1 MRKHPCA
8 VTSAPKPGL
17 FIARPLLPGVS
28 TVQTPSSKP
37 RLLTL
42 ILLSALAILPINFF
56 LPSLPGMATEFDVA
70 YGIMGLSLAA
80 YAGVSA
86 CLQLVLGPL
95 SDRFGRRPVILW
107 ALAIFIV
114 ATIGCAMAPDAWTFL
129 ACRMVQAIIAPT
141 YAVAL
146 ATIRDT
152 TSREQ
157 AAGQFGYLAM
167 AWAIAPMLGPT
178 IGGLLDQVLDWRAG
192 FYGLAFFGAAV
203 LVLCWIDLNETN
215 RTPSNTIAEQYRA
228 YPELLGSKRFWAYCV
243 CMAFSV
249 GAFYAFLAG
258 APLAATA
265 FDMSPAVLGL
275 YMGSITGGFMVG
287 SFLAG
292 RLAGRI
298 PVITILVAGRIVA
311 CAGLLFGLVLY
322 FAGIGHV
329 LALFGPCLFVGVSNG
344 LTQPSANVGAISV
357 RSKQTGSAAGLAAAI
372 TVAGASIM
380 AAFAGAVLTE
390 ENARPGL
397 LLVMLVSAAIAL
409 SAALLARRLE
419 GATPKTT

>member
-1 MRKHPCA
+1 MRGKFSPQA
-8 VTSAPKPGL
+8 GA
-17 FIARPLLPGVS
+17 FLLPVHS
-28 TVQTPSSKP
+28 SSLAVIIVRIASSKP
-37 RLLTL
+37 RLSTL

-56 LPSLPGMATEFDVA
+56 LPSLPGMAAEFDVA

-95 SDRFGRRPVILW
+95 SDRFGRRPVILL

-114 ATIGCAMAPDAWTFL
+114 ATIGCALAPDAWTFV

-141 YAVAL
+141 YAVSL
-146 ATIRDT
+146 AAIRDT

-167 AWAIAPMLGPT
+167 AWAVAPMLGPT
-178 IGGLLDQVLDWRAG
+178 VGGLLDQALGWRAS
-192 FYGLAFFGAAV
+192 FYVLAFFGAAV
-203 LVLCWIDLNETN
+203 LVLCWTDLNETN
-215 RTPSNTIAEQYRA
+215 RTPSNTIAEQYWA

-258 APLAATA
+258 APLAASA
-265 FDMSPAVLGL
+265 FDLSPAILGL

-287 SFLAG
+287 NFLAG
-292 RLAGRI
+292 RLAGRL
-298 PVITILVAGRIVA
+298 PVTTMLVVGRIVA

-322 FAGIGHV
+322 AAGIDHV

-344 LTQPSANVGAISV
+344 LTQPSANAGAISV
-357 RSKQTGSAAGLAAAI
+357 RSTHMGSAAGLAGAI
-372 TVAGASIM
+372 TVAGASIT
-380 AAFAGAVLTE
+380 AAVTGAVLTV
-390 ENARPGL
+390 ENARSGL
-397 LLVMLVSAAIAL
+397 LFVMLASAVVALGAAI
-409 SAALLARRLE
+409 LARHLE
-419 GATPKTT
+419 STAPKTT

>member
-1 MRKHPCA
+1 
-8 VTSAPKPGL
+8 
-17 FIARPLLPGVS
+17 
-28 TVQTPSSKP
+28 
-37 RLLTL
+37 
-42 ILLSALAILPINFF
+42 
-56 LPSLPGMATEFDVA
+56 MATEFDVA

-107 ALAIFIV
+107 ALVIFIV
-114 ATIGCAMAPDAWTFL
+114 ATIGCAMAPDAGTFL

-141 YAVAL
+141 YAVSL
-146 ATIRDT
+146 AAIRDT

-178 IGGLLDQVLDWRAG
+178 FGGLLDQVLGWRAS
-192 FYGLAFFGAAV
+192 FCALALFGAAV
-203 LVLCWIDLNETN
+203 LVLCWTDLRETN
-215 RTPSNTIAEQYRA
+215 SAPSKTMVAQYRA

-258 APLAATA
+258 APLAASS
-265 FDMSPAVLGL
+265 FDLSPAVLGL

-292 RLAGRI
+292 RLAGRL
-298 PVITILVAGRIVA
+298 PVTTILVVGRLVA

-322 FAGIGHV
+322 AAGIGHV
-329 LALFGPCLFVGVSNG
+329 LALFGPCLFVGLSNG
-344 LTQPSANVGAISV
+344 LTQPSANAGAISI
-357 RSKQTGSAAGLAAAI
+357 RATHTGSAAGLAGAI

-380 AAFAGAVLTE
+380 AAVAGAVLTE
-390 ENARPGL
+390 ENARFSL
-397 LLVMLVSAAIAL
+397 LLVMLASAVVALGAAI
-409 SAALLARRLE
+409 LARHLE
-419 GATPKTT
+419 ATAPRTA

>member
-1 MRKHPCA
+1 MRGK
-8 VTSAPKPGL
+8 SSPKRA
-17 FIARPLLPGVS
+17 FLLPIHSSSLAVIILRIA
-28 TVQTPSSKP
+28 PSKP
-37 RLLTL
+37 RLSTL

-56 LPSLPGMATEFDVA
+56 LPSLPNMAAEFDVA
-70 YGIMGLSLAA
+70 YAIMGLSLAG
-80 YAGVSA
+80 YAGMSA

-129 ACRMVQAIIAPT
+129 ACRMVQAVVAPA
-141 YAVAL
+141 YALSL
-146 ATIRDT
+146 ASIRDT

-167 AWAIAPMLGPT
+167 AWAVAPMLGPT
-178 IGGLLDQVLDWRAG
+178 VGGLLDEALGWRSCFYVLA
-192 FYGLAFFGAAV
+192 LFGAAV
-203 LVLCWIDLNETN
+203 MALCWTDLHETN
-215 RTPSNTIAEQYRA
+215 RTPSSTIAEQYRA

-249 GAFYAFLAG
+249 GAFFAFLTG
-258 APLAATA
+258 APLAAAA
-265 FDMSPAVLGL
+265 FNLTPAMLGL
-275 YMGSITGGFMVG
+275 GMGSITGGFMLG

-298 PVITILVAGRIVA
+298 PDTTLLIAGRILA

-322 FAGIGHV
+322 VGGIGHV
-329 LALFGPCLFVGVSNG
+329 LALFGPCLFVGMSNG
-344 LTQPSANVGAISV
+344 LTQPSATSGAISV
-357 RSKQTGSAAGLAAAI
+357 RSAHTGSAAGLAAAL
-372 TVAGASIM
+372 TVAGGSIV

-390 ENARPGL
+390 DNARYGMF
-397 LLVMLVSAAIAL
+397 LVMLASAVVAL
-409 SAALLARRLE
+409 GAALLARHLE
-419 GATPKTT
+419 STGPQSE

>member
-1 MRKHPCA
+1 MRTA
-8 VTSAPKPGL
+8 
-17 FIARPLLPGVS
+17 
-28 TVQTPSSKP
+28 SSKP
-37 RLLTL
+37 RLSTL

-56 LPSLPGMATEFDVA
+56 LPSLPGMANEFDVA

-114 ATIGCAMAPDAWTFL
+114 ATIGCALAPDAWTFL

-141 YAVAL
+141 YAVSL
-146 ATIRDT
+146 AAIRDT

-167 AWAIAPMLGPT
+167 AWAISPMLGPT
-178 IGGLLDQVLDWRAG
+178 FGGILDQVLGWRAS
-192 FYGLAFFGAAV
+192 FYVLAFFGAAV
-203 LVLCWIDLNETN
+203 LVLCWADLSETN
-215 RTPSNTIAEQYRA
+215 RTPSSTIAEQYRA

-258 APLAATA
+258 APLAASA
-265 FDMSPAVLGL
+265 FDLPPAILGL

-292 RLAGRI
+292 LLAGRLQ
-298 PVITILVAGRIVA
+298 VTTMLVVGRIVA

-322 FAGIGHV
+322 AAGIDHV
-329 LALFGPCLFVGVSNG
+329 LALFGPCLFVGLSNG
-344 LTQPSANVGAISV
+344 LTQPSANAGAISV
-357 RSKQTGSAAGLAAAI
+357 RSTHTGSAAGLAGAI

-390 ENARPGL
+390 ENAQSGL
-397 LLVMLVSAAIAL
+397 FLVMLASAAVAL
-409 SAALLARRLE
+409 GAALVARNLDSSAPRS
-419 GATPKTT
+419 T

>member
-1 MRKHPCA
+1 MQN
-8 VTSAPKPGL
+8 
-17 FIARPLLPGVS
+17 LLRG
-28 TVQTPSSKP
+28 P
-37 RLLTL
+37 RLSTL

-56 LPSLPGMATEFDVA
+56 LPSLPGMAAEFDVD
-70 YGIMGLSLAA
+70 YGTMGLSLAA

-107 ALAIFIV
+107 ALAIFIA
-114 ATIGCAMAPDAWTFL
+114 ATIGCALAPDARTFL
-129 ACRMVQAIIAPT
+129 ACRMVQAVIAPT
-141 YAVAL
+141 YGVSLAV
-146 ATIRDT
+146 IRDT

-157 AAGQFGYLAM
+157 AAGRFGYLAM
-167 AWAIAPMLGPT
+167 AWALAPMLGPT
-178 IGGLLDQVLDWRAG
+178 VGGLLDQAFGWRAS
-192 FYGLAFFGAAV
+192 FYVLVLFGAAV
-203 LVLCWIDLNETN
+203 LALCWTDLSETN
-215 RTPSNTIAEQYRA
+215 RTPSNTMAEQYRA

-258 APLAATA
+258 APLAASA
-265 FDMSPAVLGL
+265 FDLSPAALGL

-292 RLAGRI
+292 RAASRLPMATILIAGR
-298 PVITILVAGRIVA
+298 VLA
-311 CAGLLFGLVLY
+311 CAGLSLGLILY
-322 FAGIGHV
+322 AAGIVHV

-344 LTQPSANVGAISV
+344 LTQPSASAGAISV
-357 RSKQTGSAAGLAAAI
+357 RPTHTGSAAGLAGAI

-380 AAFAGAVLTE
+380 ATVAGAVLTE

-397 LLVMLVSAAIAL
+397 LLVMLASAIVAL
-409 SAALLARRLE
+409 AAALLTRHLGSSAAP
-419 GATPKTT
+419 GST

>member
-1 MRKHPCA
+1 MRTA
-8 VTSAPKPGL
+8 
-17 FIARPLLPGVS
+17 
-28 TVQTPSSKP
+28 SSNP
-37 RLLTL
+37 RLSTL
-42 ILLSALAILPINFF
+42 ILLSALAILPVNFF

-95 SDRFGRRPVILW
+95 SDRFGRRPVILL

-114 ATIGCAMAPDAWTFL
+114 ATIGCAMAPDAGSFL
-129 ACRMVQAIIAPT
+129 AFRMVQAIIAPT
-141 YAVAL
+141 YAVSL
-146 ATIRDT
+146 AAIRDT
-152 TSREQ
+152 TSREE

-178 IGGLLDQVLDWRAG
+178 VGGLLDQVLGWRAS
-192 FYGLAFFGAAV
+192 FCALALFGAAV
-203 LVLCWIDLNETN
+203 LVLCWTDLNETN
-215 RTPSNTIAEQYRA
+215 RTPSSTIAEQYRA

-249 GAFYAFLAG
+249 GAFYAFLTG
-258 APLAATA
+258 APLAASA
-265 FDMSPAVLGL
+265 FDLSPSILGL

-292 RLAGRI
+292 RLAGSL
-298 PVITILVAGRIVA
+298 PVTTLLVVGRIVA
-311 CAGLLFGLVLY
+311 CAGLLLGLAL
-322 FAGIGHV
+322 FAAGIDHV
-329 LALFGPCLFVGVSNG
+329 LALFGPCLFVGLSNG

-357 RSKQTGSAAGLAAAI
+357 RSTHTGSAAGLAGAI
-372 TVAGASIM
+372 TVAGASMM

-390 ENARPGL
+390 ENARSGL
-397 LLVMLVSAAIAL
+397 FLVMLASAAIAL
-409 SAALLARRLE
+409 GAALLARNLDGTASRS
-419 GATPKTT
+419 T